1 MQTVKRYFRLGI
13 NSFLFCLAT
22 GAAVLSLSGIAFA
35 QDTTT
40 PIEISVEDQVNINTA
55 DAETL
60 ALALDGVGM
69 TRAMDI
75 IAYREQNG
83 DFETVEQ
90 LQEVSGIGPATLE
103 RNRERILLSDS
114 TE

>member
-1 MQTVKRYFRLGI
+1 MQISKRFSKAGLCSLLFGLLACLGVVTMPVT
-13 NSFLFCLAT
+13 L
-22 GAAVLSLSGIAFA
+22 A
-35 QDTTT
+35 QDE
-40 PIEISVEDQVNINTA
+40 PVAPEISIENQVNINTA

-60 ALALDGVGM
+60 ALALDGVGE

-75 IAYREQNG
+75 ISYREQNG

-103 RNRERILLSDS
+103 RNRSRILLSDS
-114 TE
+114 TD

>member
-1 MQTVKRYFRLGI
+1 MKTVKRYFRLSF

-22 GAAVLSLSGIAFA
+22 GAAVLSVSGMAFA
-35 QDTTT
+35 QETAT

-69 TRAMDI
+69 SRAMDI

-83 DFETVEQ
+83 DFESVDQ
-90 LQEVSGIGPATLE
+90 LQEVNGIGPATLE
-103 RNRERILLSDS
+103 RNRDRILLSDP

>member
-1 MQTVKRYFRLGI
+1 MQTATRYIKLSFK
-13 NSFLFCLAT
+13 SFLFCLAT
-22 GAAVLSLSGIAFA
+22 CTAVFSVSVGASA
-35 QDTTT
+35 QESPAST
-40 PIEISVEDQVNINTA
+40 EIVVEQQVNINTA

-83 DFETVEQ
+83 EFETVEQ

-103 RNRERILLSDS
+103 RNRARILLSDS

>member
-1 MQTVKRYFRLGI
+1 MKTVRRYFRLGI
-13 NSFLFCLAT
+13 NSFLFCIAT
-22 GAAVLSLSGIAFA
+22 GAAVVSVSGIASA
-35 QDTTT
+35 QETATS
-40 PIEISVEDQVNINTA
+40 IEISVEDQVNINTA

-83 DFETVEQ
+83 EFETIEQ
-90 LQEVSGIGPATLE
+90 LQEVNGIGPATLE